1 MDYLPPSFYAHGLNG
16 ILLFVALIIVILNYS
31 RLKKYESYPGNTLY
45 LILLLSIAVGIHGIS
60 HLGLEYVYGFNPMNY
75 FNP

>member
-45 LILLLSIAVGIHGIS
+45 LTLLLSIAVGIHGIS